1 MGMGLWVCRGV
12 GNLTIEFNP
21 GKQIEQIEKT
31 VAIRSDARKLFD
43 KLLDTFVHPTKED
56 RRI

>member
-1 MGMGLWVCRGV
+1 
-12 GNLTIEFNP
+12 LTIEFNP

-31 VAIRSDARKLFD
+31 VALRSDARKLFD